1 MADYKD
7 CGLAILN
14 IKEEIARKATEKQY
28 EENPSYWGK
37 WGKNGW
43 DRSLEDTEYHI
54 QYLAESIMANSTAIF
69 ENYIKWTRSLFASL
83 GLDMEL
89 IVRNLEIILDLMSEE
104 LPESKPYLEERI
116 KLTKEILNQEIIPE
130 DSFIDPA
137 DPLAN
142 SAKEYLNRLIN
153 AKRSVAVQYILNLVD
168 SGVSIKNIYSHV
180 FQPVQYEIGRLWQT
194 GKISVAQEH
203 YATAVTQLAMAQLYP
218 KIFATPKIGRSMVAT
233 CPTGELHE
241 IGVRMLAD
249 IFELSGWDTYYL
261 GANTPDTG
269 ILNTIE
275 SQQPDIVAISATMTF
290 HLSKVESLIN
300 FIRRSN
306 LSNSKILVGG
316 YVFKADP
323 NLWKEVGANG
333 FAPDA
338 ETALELVNK
347 LN

>member
-43 DRSLEDTEYHI
+43 DRCLEDSEYHI

-69 ENYIKWTRSLFASL
+69 ENYIIWLRSLFNAL
-83 GLDMEL
+83 GLNMEQV
-89 IVRNLEIILDLMSEE
+89 IRNLEIILELMSEE
-104 LPESKPYLEERI
+104 LPESKPYLDKRLN
-116 KLTKEILNQEIIPE
+116 LTKEILEKEIIPE
-130 DSFIDPA
+130 NSFIDPSN
-137 DPLAN
+137 PLAN
-142 SAKEYLNRLIN
+142 SAKEYLSRLIN
-153 AKRSVAVQYILNLVD
+153 AKRSIAVQYILNLVD
-168 SGVSIKNIYSHV
+168 SGVRIKDIYNYV
-180 FQPVQYEIGRLWQT
+180 FQPVQYEIGQLWQT

-261 GANTPDTG
+261 GANTPDSG
-269 ILNTIE
+269 ILSTIE
-275 SQQPDIVAISATMTF
+275 SQQPEIVAISATMTF
-290 HLSKVESLIN
+290 HLNKVENLIN

>member
-1 MADYKD
+1 
-7 CGLAILN
+7 
-14 IKEEIARKATEKQY
+14 
-28 EENPSYWGK
+28 
-37 WGKNGW
+37 
-43 DRSLEDTEYHI
+43 
-54 QYLAESIMANSTAIF
+54 
-69 ENYIKWTRSLFASL
+69 
-83 GLDMEL
+83 
-89 IVRNLEIILDLMSEE
+89 MSEA
-104 LPESKPYLEERI
+104 LPESKPYIEERL
-116 KLTKEILNQEIIPE
+116 KLTKEILEEEIIPE
-130 DSFIDPA
+130 SSFIDPT

-168 SGVSIKNIYSHV
+168 SGVSIKDIYSHI
-180 FQPVQYEIGRLWQT
+180 FQPAQYEIGRLWQT

-218 KIFATPKIGRSMVAT
+218 KIFQTPKIGRSMVAT

-241 IGVRMLAD
+241 IGVRMLPD

-275 SQQPDIVAISATMTF
+275 TQQPDIIAISATMTF